1 MARTQKGFARSNNA
15 QFIVVKD
22 HNISRVNLVTIAIGL
37 KVLTEPGYRP
47 RQRILLH
54 PKCQYTNYIF
64 TLVDIIKGNIV
75 IAY

>member
-37 KVLTEPGYRP
+37 KVLTEPGDNGFYS
-47 RQRILLH
+47 LLH

>member
-22 HNISRVNLVTIAIGL
+22 HNISRVNLVTIAIDLNVQGQNRL
-37 KVLTEPGYRP
+37 P

-64 TLVDIIKGNIV
+64 TLVDIIKVNIV
-75 IAY
+75 IGY